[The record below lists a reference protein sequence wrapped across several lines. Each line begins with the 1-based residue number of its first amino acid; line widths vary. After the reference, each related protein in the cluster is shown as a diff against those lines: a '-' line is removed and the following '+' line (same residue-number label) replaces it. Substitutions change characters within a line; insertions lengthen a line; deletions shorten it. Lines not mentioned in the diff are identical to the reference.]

1 MFCRGSCLQL
11 LAAVFRVGGA
21 LCVSAFCSRSQ
32 STILRQQNYY
42 LQHPTVCEMRDLYHL
57 LYSYFKELSW
67 LFTLAALALKLGL
80 PKWLSNKES
89 TCKAR
94 DTGSIPGSG
103 KCPGEGN
110 GNPLEYSCLENSTDG
125 GTWWATVHG
134 VAKSQTR
141 Q

>member
-67 LFTLAALALKLGL
+67 LFTLAALALTLGL

-89 TCKAR
+89 TCKAG

-103 KCPGEGN
+103 KFPGEGN
-110 GNPLEYSCLENSTDG
+110 GNPLQYSCLESSQRSLVWYT
-125 GTWWATVHG
+125 ACG
-134 VAKSQTR
+134 VTKQLNMT
-141 Q
+141 